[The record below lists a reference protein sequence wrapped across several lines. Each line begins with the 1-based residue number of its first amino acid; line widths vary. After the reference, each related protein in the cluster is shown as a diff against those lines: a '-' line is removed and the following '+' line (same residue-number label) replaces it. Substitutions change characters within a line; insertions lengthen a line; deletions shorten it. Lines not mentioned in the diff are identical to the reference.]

1 MIASRKSPSEML
13 KLTLFSIL
21 GASILIQSAR
31 QELIR
36 GVRGMTGRTL
46 RIESGVPTEPTLSTL
61 DGDEVVQLY
70 LDGGGGADDPI
81 RELRGFERI
90 RDVEFTISDLPKR
103 KARISIG
110 NITGHI

>member
-1 MIASRKSPSEML
+1 ML
-13 KLTLFSIL
+13 NWILFSIF
-21 GASILIQSAR
+21 GASILIESAC

-36 GVRGMTGRTL
+36 G
-46 RIESGVPTEPTLSTL
+46 SGVPTEPKLSAR
-61 DGDEVVQLY
+61 DRDEVVQLY
-70 LDGGGGADDPI
+70 LNGGGGVDDPI

-90 RDVEFTISDLPKR
+90 HLRAGESRDVEFTISDLPKR